1 VNSAKIDIEHK
12 YFLLAVELQRMHAEL
27 HKLHGVVKEFQE
39 RIPVDDSELSSLP
52 PTDVIDSYV
61 KEVHRIVSELD
72 DTNFDERDKSDVD
85 DESLATTALSLRRE
99 NDSLRRSIDQLQS
112 EKRDLEKQLG
122 CVEDMIVLARY
133 LSLTIVIVIQ

>member
-1 VNSAKIDIEHK
+1 MNSAKIDIEHK